1 MKIALGGDHAGFPMK
16 DPVREFLAAAG
27 HAVEDFGTHSAEPV
41 DFPDIARLVCDSVR
55 DGKTERGVLVCGTGV
70 GACIAGNKVPGIR
83 AALCHDAYS
92 AHQCVEHDD
101 VSEIPLLL
109 GDVEAAVV
117 GPGEP
122 VQGDSDAG
130 LLLFVASAGRDRK
143 DRCQE

>member
-41 DFPDIARLVCDSVR
+41 DFPDIARLVCGSVR

-83 AALCHDAYS
+83 AAHS
-92 AHQCVEHDD
+92 ATTPTRRTSASNTTRSTCCVWGRK
-101 VSEIPLLL
+101 SWASSSPRKSSKPSSRLSLAPKNTF
-109 GDVEAAVV
+109 AA
-117 GPGEP
+117 E
-122 VQGDSDAG
+122 
-130 LLLFVASAGRDRK
+130 
-143 DRCQE
+143 